1 MAKRGSRYC
10 VWFALTIAAVPIS
23 GDPVSLLSPPAQAA
37 SPSTQRVTF
46 ACPGDLTL
54 VVEFAMGEPQAPAL
68 VRPSAGPAITLP
80 SLPSG
85 DGFRYGDAG
94 HELRGRGR
102 EVTWSEGSKPA
113 ITCKTAQAD
122 P

>member
-1 MAKRGSRYC
+1 MAKRSSRSC
-10 VWFALTIAAVPIS
+10 VWFALTIAAVPIG
-23 GDPVSLLSPPAQAA
+23 GDLLSPPAQAT

-54 VVEFAMGEPQAPAL
+54 VVEFAMGEPRAPAL
-68 VRPSAGPAITLP
+68 VRPSAGPAVTLP
-80 SLPSG
+80 SLQSG
-85 DGFRYGDAG
+85 DGFRYSDAG

-102 EVTWSEGSKPA
+102 EVTWSERSKPA
-113 ITCKTAQAD
+113 VTCKTAQAN